1 MTEVVTA
8 SIRYVQ
14 RDENRLTSEKPYI
27 LHYDAPEGFPQNN
40 FTIQSYSGIQ
50 IQNLRSAGL
59 SYEEH
64 GLAIAPLGNSGW
76 DPALFDDDDW
86 IEQTYLPEL
95 HRSVC
100 KALGAKDMTVFDW
113 MLRKR
118 SASFPERNQ
127 DEVNVEAVQPSLS
140 AHIDYTTKELDGRL
154 DQYFGDKK
162 ESFMKREYHVINI
175 WRPLS
180 GPCRDFPMAY
190 LDPKS
195 VDRDADLFAVDE
207 VFPNVANEVYQVY
220 HNPNHKW
227 YYVPDQLE
235 SEVVIFNAYDSKKGQ
250 ANAVPHCSFDL
261 GELRSGPP
269 RQSIEVRAFV
279 FF

>member
-40 FTIQSYSGIQ
+40 FTIQS
-50 IQNLRSAGL
+50 
-59 SYEEH
+59 
-64 GLAIAPLGNSGW
+64 W

-140 AHIDYTTKELDGRL
+140 AHIGTSGY
-154 DQYFGDKK
+154 
-162 ESFMKREYHVINI
+162 NI
-175 WRPLS
+175 
-180 GPCRDFPMAY
+180 
-190 LDPKS
+190 
-195 VDRDADLFAVDE
+195 
-207 VFPNVANEVYQVY
+207 VAQMV
-220 HNPNHKW
+220 
-227 YYVPDQLE
+227 
-235 SEVVIFNAYDSKKGQ
+235 
-250 ANAVPHCSFDL
+250 
-261 GELRSGPP
+261 
-269 RQSIEVRAFV
+269 
-279 FF
+279 

>member
-100 KALGAKDMTVFDW
+100 KELGAKDMTVFDW

>member
-14 RDENRLTSEKPYI
+14 RDENRWTSEKPYI

-118 SASFPERNQ
+118 AASFPERNQ

-140 AHIDYTTKELDGRL
+140 AHIGT
-154 DQYFGDKK
+154 
-162 ESFMKREYHVINI
+162 
-175 WRPLS
+175 S
-180 GPCRDFPMAY
+180 GY
-190 LDPKS
+190 S
-195 VDRDADLFAVDE
+195 V
-207 VFPNVANEVYQVY
+207 VAQTV
-220 HNPNHKW
+220 
-227 YYVPDQLE
+227 
-235 SEVVIFNAYDSKKGQ
+235 
-250 ANAVPHCSFDL
+250 
-261 GELRSGPP
+261 
-269 RQSIEVRAFV
+269 
-279 FF
+279 